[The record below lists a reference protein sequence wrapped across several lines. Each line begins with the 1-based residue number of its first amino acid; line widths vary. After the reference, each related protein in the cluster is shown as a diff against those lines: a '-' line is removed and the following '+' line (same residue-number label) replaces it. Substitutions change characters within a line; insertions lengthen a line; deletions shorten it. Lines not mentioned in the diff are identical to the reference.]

1 MDAAK
6 LRQLDTD
13 HNAKVLGLLNP
24 GQTYKTWC
32 YVAQKYATVFRTAE
46 GFSVKIVGKAQ
57 TMTLDA
63 AVEAIVNAHQGAAE

>member
-1 MDAAK
+1 MDATK

-32 YVAQKYATVFRTAE
+32 YVAQKYATVIRIAE

-63 AVEAIVNAHQGAAE
+63 AVEAIVNAHQGKV